1 VSYLGAAS
9 YFFILLNPMSAKL
22 YFLLLLVAAAGTARA
37 QSGCPDPQA
46 TNYNPSATSNNGS
59 CQYPTTTTA
68 LLTKA
73 TLVSAVNES
82 SGLLYTGGSVWTHND
97 SGNSATLFRV
107 DSTSGQVLQQ
117 VAISNFPN
125 TDWEDLTASAQ
136 HVYIGDF
143 GNNNGDRRDLRI
155 LRVAKTDLGTSATT
169 ATAQAINF
177 SYPDQTDFTPRNNA
191 HNFDCEAFFFA
202 NDSLHLFTKNW
213 VDLQTRYYTV
223 PATPGTYVA
232 RLRGTFNTN
241 GLVTAAALNP
251 AGTTAVLLGYNVSN
265 LSTFMWV
272 LSGYQSAGYFKANK
286 RRIELPSP
294 LLIGQAEGLCFVKNA
309 RVFISNEQV
318 SNAFLTVP
326 PRLYALGLG
335 AWVPTTALAAKAAR
349 PAGRFTAVP
358 NPAQQSLRVERTT
371 GEEASLLLQ
380 NMLGQVV
387 LAVPLA
393 GGQLT
398 LDLDLSPVEAGQY
411 VLKLQSAHG
420 VVSQKLTVR

>member
-1 VSYLGAAS
+1 MLV
-9 YFFILLNPMSAKL
+9 KL
-22 YFLLLLVAAAGTARA
+22 YSILLLVTATAGLTHA
-37 QSGCPDPQA
+37 QSGCTDPQA
-46 TNYNPSATSNNGS
+46 TNYNAGATSNDGS
-59 CQYPTTTTA
+59 CQYTTTTTA

-73 TLVSAVNES
+73 TLTSAVNES

-125 TDWEDLTASAQ
+125 TDWEDLAASAQ
-136 HVYIGDF
+136 YVYIGDF

-155 LRVAKTDLGTSATT
+155 LRVAKTDLGASATT

-177 SYPDQTDFTPRNNA
+177 SYPDQTDFTPRTNA

-213 VDLQTRYYTV
+213 VDLRTRYYTV
-223 PATPGTYVA
+223 PAAPGTYVA

-251 AGTTAVLLGYNVSN
+251 AGTTAALLGYNATN
-265 LSTFMWV
+265 GSTFLWL
-272 LSGYQSAGYFKANK
+272 LSGYQGASYLKANK
-286 RRIELPSP
+286 RRIELPSA
-294 LLIGQAEGLCFVKNA
+294 LLIGQAEGLCFVKSG
-309 RVFISNEQV
+309 RVFISNEQINN
-318 SNAFLTVP
+318 SFITVP

-335 AWVPTTALAAKAAR
+335 AWVPTTALAAKAMR

-358 NPAQQSLRVERTT
+358 NPAQQTLRVERTT

-393 GGQLT
+393 GGQLA
-398 LDLDLSPVEAGQY
+398 LDLDLSPVESGQY

-420 VVSQKLTVR
+420 VVSQKLTVQ

>member
-1 VSYLGAAS
+1 ML
-9 YFFILLNPMSAKL
+9 AK
-22 YFLLLLVAAAGTARA
+22 FHLLLALLLGTAPAWA
-37 QSGCPDPQA
+37 QGGCTDPQA
-46 TNYNPSATSNNGS
+46 TNYNPAATSNSGS
-59 CQYPTTTTA
+59 CQYPITTTA

-73 TLVSAVNES
+73 TLPSAVNES

-97 SGNSATLFRV
+97 SGNPAVLFRV

-117 VAISNFPN
+117 VAISNFAN
-125 TDWEDLTASAQ
+125 TDWEDLAASAQ
-136 HVYIGDF
+136 YVYIGDF

-155 LRVAKTDLGTSATT
+155 LRVAKTDLGASATM

-213 VDLQTRYYTV
+213 SDLQTRYYTV
-223 PATPGTYVA
+223 PATPGTQVA
-232 RLRGTFNTN
+232 HLKGTFNVN
-241 GLVTAAALNP
+241 GLITGADINST
-251 AGTTAVLLGYNVSN
+251 GTTAVLLGYNVTG
-265 LSTFMWV
+265 LTTFMWV
-272 LSGYQSAGYFKANK
+272 LSGFQGTSYLKANK
-286 RRIELPSP
+286 RRIELPSA
-294 LLIGQAEGLCFVKNA
+294 LLIGQAEGICFAKNA

-318 SNAFLTVP
+318 SNALLTVP

-349 PAGRFTAVP
+349 PAGRFTALP
-358 NPAQQSLRVERTT
+358 NPAQHTLRIERTT

-380 NMLGQVV
+380 NMTGQVV
-387 LAVPLA
+387 MALPLA

-398 LDLDLSPVEAGQY
+398 LDLDLTPVETGQY

-420 VVSQKLTVR
+420 VVSQKITVL

>member
-1 VSYLGAAS
+1 ML
-9 YFFILLNPMSAKL
+9 AKL
-22 YFLLLLVAAAGTARA
+22 YFILVLVAVAGTARA
-37 QSGCPDPQA
+37 QSGCTDPQA
-46 TNYNPSATSNNGS
+46 TNYNAGATSNDGS

-73 TLVSAVNES
+73 TLASTVNES

-97 SGNSATLFRV
+97 SGNSATLFQV
-107 DSTSGQVLQQ
+107 DSISGQVLQQ

-125 TDWEDLTASAQ
+125 TDWEDLAASPQ

-155 LRVAKTDLGTSATT
+155 LRVAKADLGASATT

-177 SYPDQTDFTPRNNA
+177 SYPDQTDFTPRSNA

-213 VDLQTRYYTV
+213 ADLRTRYYTV
-223 PATPGTYVA
+223 PAAPGTHVA

-251 AGTTAVLLGYNVSN
+251 AGTTAVLLGYNVST
-265 LSTFMWV
+265 LTTFMWV
-272 LSGYQSAGYFKANK
+272 LSGYQGAGYFKANK

-318 SNAFLTVP
+318 SNALLTVP

-335 AWVPTTALAAKAAR
+335 AWVPTTALAAKAMR

-358 NPAQQSLRVERTT
+358 NPAQQTLHVERTT

-393 GGQLT
+393 GGQQA

-411 VLKLQSAHG
+411 VLRLQSAHG
-420 VVSQKLTVR
+420 VVSQKLTVQ

>member
-1 VSYLGAAS
+1 ML
-9 YFFILLNPMSAKL
+9 AKF
-22 YFLLLLVAAAGTARA
+22 YLLLALVVAAGPAWA
-37 QSGCPDPQA
+37 QGGCTDPQA
-46 TNYNPSATSNNGS
+46 TNYNSSATSNDGS
-59 CQYPTTTTA
+59 CTYPTTTTA
-68 LLTKA
+68 LITKA
-73 TLVSAVNES
+73 TLASTVSES

-107 DSTSGQVLQQ
+107 DSVSGQVLQQ

-125 TDWEDLTASAQ
+125 TDWEDLAASAQ
-136 HVYIGDF
+136 YVYIGDV

-155 LRVAKTDLGTSATT
+155 LRVAKTDLGASAAT

-177 SYPDQTDFTPRNNA
+177 SYPDQTDFTPRSNA

-213 VDLQTRYYTV
+213 LDLQTRYYTV
-223 PATPGTYVA
+223 PATPGTHVA
-232 RLRGTFNTN
+232 HLKGTFNVN
-241 GLVTAAALNP
+241 GLVTAATLNP
-251 AGTTAVLLGYNVSN
+251 AGTTAALLGYNATN
-265 LSTFMWV
+265 GATFMWV
-272 LSGYQSAGYFKANK
+272 LSRFQGTGYLKANK
-286 RRIELPSP
+286 RRIEFPNA
-294 LLIGQAEGLCFVKNA
+294 LLIGQAEGLCFVGNA
-309 RVFISNEQV
+309 RVFISNEQI

-335 AWVPTTALAAKAAR
+335 AWVPTTALAAKTAR

-358 NPAQQSLRVERTT
+358 NPAQHTVRIERTT

-380 NMLGQVV
+380 DMLGQVV
-387 LAVPLA
+387 MAVPLT

-398 LDLDLSPVEAGQY
+398 LDLDLSPVDTGQY

-420 VVSQKLTVR
+420 VVSQKLTVL

>member
-1 VSYLGAAS
+1 MLARFY
-9 YFFILLNPMSAKL
+9 
-22 YFLLLLVAAAGTARA
+22 LLLGLALTTATARA
-37 QSGCPDPQA
+37 QSGCTDPQA
-46 TNYNPSATSNNGS
+46 TNYNAGATSNDGS

-73 TLVSAVNES
+73 TLPSAVNES

-155 LRVAKTDLGTSATT
+155 LRVAKTDLGASATT

-177 SYPDQTDFTPRNNA
+177 SYPDQTDFTPRTNA

-223 PATPGTYVA
+223 PAAPGTYVA
-232 RLRGTFNTN
+232 RLRGTLNTN

-251 AGTTAVLLGYNVSN
+251 AGTTVVLLGYNVSN
-265 LSTFMWV
+265 LTTFMWV
-272 LSGYQSAGYFKANK
+272 LSGYQGAGYFRANK

-294 LLIGQAEGLCFVKNA
+294 LLIGQAEGLCFVKNG

-335 AWVPTTALAAKAAR
+335 AWVPATTLAAKAMH

-358 NPAQQSLRVERTT
+358 NPAQQTLRVERTT

-411 VLKLQSAHG
+411 VVRLQSAHG

>member
-1 VSYLGAAS
+1 ML
-9 YFFILLNPMSAKL
+9 AKL
-22 YFLLLLVAAAGTARA
+22 YLLLALVVAAAPAWA
-37 QSGCPDPQA
+37 QGGCTDPQA
-46 TNYNPSATSNNGS
+46 TNYNSAATSNDGS
-59 CQYPTTTTA
+59 CLYPTTTTA
-68 LLTKA
+68 LITKA
-73 TLVSAVNES
+73 TMPSAVNES

-117 VAISNFPN
+117 VIISNFPN
-125 TDWEDLTASAQ
+125 TDWEDLAASAQ

-155 LRVAKTDLGTSATT
+155 LRVTKTDLGASATT

-177 SYPDQTDFTPRNNA
+177 SYPDQTDFTPRSNA

-213 VDLQTRYYTV
+213 LDLKTRYYTV

-232 RLRGTFNTN
+232 HLKSTFNVN
-241 GLVTAAALNP
+241 GLVTAADLNP
-251 AGTTAVLLGYNVSN
+251 AGTTAALLGYNSTN
-265 LSTFMWV
+265 GTTFMWV
-272 LSGYQSAGYFKANK
+272 LTGFQGTGYLKANK
-286 RRIELPSP
+286 RRIELPNA
-294 LLIGQAEGLCFVKNA
+294 LLIGQAEGLCFVKNG
-309 RVFISNEQV
+309 RVFISNEQI
-318 SNAFLTVP
+318 SNALLTVP

-335 AWVPTTALAAKAAR
+335 AWVPTTTLAAKAAR

-358 NPAQQSLRVERTT
+358 NPAQQTLHIERTT

-380 NMLGQVV
+380 DMLGQVV
-387 LAVPLA
+387 MAVPLT
-393 GGQLT
+393 GSQLT
-398 LDLDLSPVEAGQY
+398 LDLDLSPVDAGQY

-420 VVSQKLTVR
+420 VVSQKLTVL

>member
-1 VSYLGAAS
+1 MLT
-9 YFFILLNPMSAKL
+9 KL
-22 YFLLLLVAAAGTARA
+22 YLLAALLAAAAPAWA
-37 QSGCPDPQA
+37 QGGCTDPQA
-46 TNYNPSATSNNGS
+46 TNYNSAATSNDGS
-59 CQYPTTTTA
+59 CLYPTTTTA
-68 LLTKA
+68 LITRA
-73 TLVSAVNES
+73 TLASAVNES

-117 VAISNFPN
+117 VSISNFAN
-125 TDWEDLTASAQ
+125 TDWEDLAASAQ
-136 HVYIGDF
+136 YVYIGDF

-155 LRVAKTDLGTSATT
+155 LRVAKTDLGASATS

-177 SYPDQTDFTPRNNA
+177 SYPDQTDFTPRSNN

-213 VDLQTRYYTV
+213 ADLKTRYYTV

-232 RLRGTFNTN
+232 HLKSTFNVN

-251 AGTTAVLLGYNVSN
+251 AGTTVALLGYNTTN
-265 LSTFMWV
+265 LTTFMW
-272 LSGYQSAGYFKANK
+272 LLTGFQGTGYLKANK
-286 RRIELPSP
+286 RRIELPSA
-294 LLIGQAEGLCFVKNA
+294 LLIGQAEGLCFVKNG
-309 RVFISNEQV
+309 RVFISNEQI
-318 SNAFLTVP
+318 SNPLLTVP

-335 AWVPTTALAAKAAR
+335 AWVPTTTLAAKVAR

-358 NPAQQSLRVERTT
+358 NPAQHTVRIERTT

-380 NMLGQVV
+380 DMLGQVV
-387 LAVPLA
+387 MAVPLT
-393 GGQLT
+393 GGQLK
-398 LDLDLSPVEAGQY
+398 LDLDLTPVDTGQY

-420 VVSQKLTVR
+420 IVSQKLTVF